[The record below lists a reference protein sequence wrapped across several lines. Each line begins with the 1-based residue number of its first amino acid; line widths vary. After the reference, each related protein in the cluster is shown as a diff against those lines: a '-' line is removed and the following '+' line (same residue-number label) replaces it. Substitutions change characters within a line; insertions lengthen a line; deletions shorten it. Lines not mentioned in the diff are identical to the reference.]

1 MSTGVIWPQLWE
13 AWRRQQLAANEE
25 ACGDLPRPGREQRG
39 PRLREGGGGQSQGQ
53 GMEASGGF
61 FHPQRCKKR
70 QKEPVARRPSPRCT
84 HVRRHGSRAGPGAAS
99 VGAHQQVGQEEGR
112 QPPTRLPDSVPKER
126 AGRARA
132 PGSTGLSR
140 GLQAVAWGASG
151 AHGALTQRA
160 PPKAGQPPTPQHRA
174 GVLP

>member
-1 MSTGVIWPQLWE
+1 
-13 AWRRQQLAANEE
+13 
-25 ACGDLPRPGREQRG
+25 
-39 PRLREGGGGQSQGQ
+39 
-53 GMEASGGF
+53 MEASGGF